1 MEKHMKAAFA
11 ILLAALVVVAALT
24 ISPGKSAAAAE
35 SSSQARPLHLIEQI
49 ISLPDVKGRID
60 HFTADPKRKRLFV
73 AAVGSNSVEVIDVFG
88 GQRIHRITG
97 FEGPKT
103 PVYIAEFDKL
113 FVISTTDAK
122 VRIFDGGSYALRK
135 TIELPGDFEMIRYD
149 PTSKKVF
156 VGWGDPHGNGG
167 IAVIDP
173 ATEELLDKKYDTGGS
188 PESFEVEASG
198 SHIFANV
205 PDAGNVV
212 VSIDRNTGEVQ
223 KWKIEKGGKNVAMA
237 LDESSH
243 RLFAITRKP
252 PIMGVFDTQT
262 GKEVAEVPVVGD
274 CADLFFDRTR
284 KRVYA
289 IGGWGYISVFQ
300 QKDPDHYDLIENV
313 PTLPGARTGYFYS
326 KRDLLYVGVQ
336 PKGNEPAEIWTFEP
350 QN

>member
-1 MEKHMKAAFA
+1 MRAAFA
-11 ILLAALVVVAALT
+11 FSLATLAGVAVLAIGST
-24 ISPGKSAAAAE
+24 KSVTAATP
-35 SSSQARPLHLIEQI
+35 SGQTRPLTLIEQI
-49 ISLPDVKGRID
+49 ITLPDVKGRID

-73 AAVGSNSVEVIDVFG
+73 ATVGNNSVEVIDVFG
-88 GQRIHRITG
+88 GKWLQTITG

-103 PVYIAEFDKL
+103 PVYIADFDKL

-135 TIELPGDFEMIRYD
+135 TIDLPGDFEMIRYD

-156 VGWGDPHGNGG
+156 VGWGDSQGNGG

-173 ATEELLDKKYDTGGS
+173 ATEALLDQKYNTGGP
-188 PESFEVEASG
+188 PESFEVEALG

-205 PDAGNVV
+205 PDAGNIVE
-212 VSIDRNTGEVQ
+212 SIDQNTGEVQ
-223 KWKIEKGGKNVAMA
+223 KWTIEKGGKNVAMA

-243 RLFAITRKP
+243 RLFTVTRKP
-252 PIMGVFDTQT
+252 PVMGVFNTQT

-274 CADLFFDRTR
+274 CADLFFDKTR
-284 KRVYA
+284 KRVYV

-300 QKDPDHYDLIENV
+300 QKDPDHYDLIDNV
-313 PTLPGARTGYFYS
+313 PTLPGVRTGYFYS

-336 PKGNEPAEIWTFEP
+336 PKGNEPAQVWTFEP
-350 QN
+350 QS

>member
-1 MEKHMKAAFA
+1 MKAAFA
-11 ILLAALVVVAALT
+11 VFLTTLVAVAALT
-24 ISPGKSAAAAE
+24 FTEKHLAAAAAP
-35 SSSQARPLHLIEQI
+35 SSQVRPLNLIEHI
-49 ISLPDVKGRID
+49 ISLPGVNGRID

-73 AAVGSNSVEVIDVFG
+73 GAVGNNSVEVIDVFG
-88 GQRIHRITG
+88 GKHIHTITG

-103 PVYIAEFDKL
+103 PVYIPEFDKL

-122 VRIFDGGSYALRK
+122 VRIFDGGNYALRK
-135 TIELPGDFEMIRYD
+135 TIGLPGDFEMIRYD

-156 VGWGDPHGNGG
+156 VGWGDPQGNGG

-173 ATEELLDKKYDTGGS
+173 ATEELLDQKYDTGGS

-198 SHIFANV
+198 PHIFANV

-212 VSIDRNTGEVQ
+212 VSIDRKTGEVQ
-223 KWKIEKGGKNVAMA
+223 KWAIEKGGKNVAMA

-243 RLFAITRKP
+243 RLFTVTRKP
-252 PIMGVFDTQT
+252 PMMGVFDTQT

-274 CADLFFDRTR
+274 CADLFFDKTR

-300 QKDPDHYDLIENV
+300 QRDPDHYDLIENV
-313 PTLPGARTGYFYS
+313 PTIPGVRTGYFYS

-336 PKGNEPAEIWTFEP
+336 PQGNEPAAVWTFEP